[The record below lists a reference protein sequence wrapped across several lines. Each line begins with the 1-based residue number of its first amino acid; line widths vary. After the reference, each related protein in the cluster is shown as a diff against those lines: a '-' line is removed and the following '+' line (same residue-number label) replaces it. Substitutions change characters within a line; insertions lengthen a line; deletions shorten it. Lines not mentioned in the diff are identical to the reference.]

1 MVEEAR
7 KVVNSWEK
15 MIGRAGAEGPWD
27 VTEDPCSTRR
37 CHLTQAT
44 DLARFQHQRTSPK
57 ARMREPV
64 RAMEMSILSLLLYSY
79 SDNDST
85 LRVYTATLTGRHQG
99 SGRAAF
105 KRQHLPLQF
114 HILPKLHFLPLN
126 FLFLSLRQLLF
137 LNPAIPP
144 LKLPFLLR
152 FVLLK

>member
-1 MVEEAR
+1 
-7 KVVNSWEK
+7 
-15 MIGRAGAEGPWD
+15 
-27 VTEDPCSTRR
+27 
-37 CHLTQAT
+37 
-44 DLARFQHQRTSPK
+44 
-57 ARMREPV
+57 
-64 RAMEMSILSLLLYSY
+64 MSILSLLLYSY
-79 SDNDST
+79 SDNDGT

-152 FVLLK
+152 LVLLK